1 MAQTVVSTS
10 QVWRPL
16 KIGGGGFI
24 TKIASAADGT
34 LITRTD
40 TYGGYIR
47 RPNDT
52 VWTQFKTAY
61 SMPSADVY
69 YASGTSQTS
78 FGIYDVAIA
87 TTNNDIM
94 YMVSDE
100 RPYKSTNGGATWV
113 EISNGFATQADSQM
127 DADAKQ
133 GYGARLCSPF
143 MAVDPINADVV
154 YLGNGKRLYRTLD
167 GGANWAACTGILDAT
182 NNYPGVAAV
191 LVDPSSSTTSGR
203 KSVVYCWVYGR
214 GWYQSTDGG
223 NNFSLMGIV
232 GPCYPDNPASTGS
245 SEGAGGIWNPRDAA
259 ISADGVILVA
269 DQADL
274 WRYRAGAW
282 EKQSPSLDAVHLAID
297 PFDSNRAIVQDNQ
310 NWLRECLN
318 INAATMTWGSPVN
331 GNANINGTDQP
342 WASYGAEQN
351 VASAN
356 FTFSKTEEDKIYAV
370 GGTHCY
376 QVDVPRNFTSI
387 EWVVFNSGIEN
398 LIGIQVRKFPGNKH
412 IYCTCYDRG
421 LFVSGN
427 PEAYAYRSSPPINE
441 DARGFPLK
449 WGSGA
454 AAPDDNSDII
464 LGLVYFGNSDCQS
477 GISYDQG
484 KTWTALN
491 LPPIW
496 YFMGPPYGTGWNQI
510 ATTSGSP
517 TVTIS
522 AGAHGLTA
530 GVSYVT
536 FVKATAFAGID
547 LLGKRYL
554 VASTPDAN
562 TFTITYAT
570 NASSTV
576 AAGGGNLLYTTFHE
590 SNKFSCVDGSGIVTA
605 VLANQSE
612 MFIVGGK
619 ITIYNTTSIGGLNL
633 NGRQTI
639 LSASGNTIT
648 FAPGGT
654 ANATVTNG
662 GGSNFGYYL
671 DWNGGAAPYYTQAVC
686 STETN
691 WVMYGGAT
699 RLPPHYTTDAGAT
712 WTACTFPTELSD
724 EGWHFNA
731 YQQRNIIDSYPNT
744 PGTFYAYHKVGG
756 TYRSTD
762 GGANWTLRSSENFS
776 SHSAGNWHAQLAC
789 VPGQSGHLFWSC
801 GSISGGSGG
810 YAGYQIDGRGM
821 FSTDGGTTWDFIGV
835 ATLGGAD
842 PGTNEIGEVN
852 WISIG
857 AVKPGSSYPTIW
869 MSAWVNGVYGI
880 YYCTDASPT
889 TTGKWTWNS
898 VEAHPMGSMEFITG
912 MQADPD
918 VWHTC
923 YMSTGGSGYFY
934 TTQTDVTKRTFEITT

>member
-47 RPNDT
+47 RPGDT
-52 VWTQFKTAY
+52 SWTQFKTAA
-61 SMPSADVY
+61 SMPSGDVY
-69 YASGTSQTS
+69 YASGTSGTS
-78 FGIYDVAIA
+78 SGTYDVAIA
-87 TTNNDIM
+87 DTNNDIM

-127 DADAKQ
+127 DANAQD
-133 GYGARLCSPF
+133 GYSARLCSPF

-167 GGANWAACTGILDAT
+167 GGANWAACSGISDANG

-214 GWYQSTDGG
+214 GWYQSTNGG
-223 NNFSLMGIV
+223 NSFSLMGIYA
-232 GPCYPDNPASTGS
+232 PCYPDNPLSTGS

-269 DQADL
+269 DQSDL

-282 EKQSPSLDAVHLAID
+282 TKHALDAVHLAID
-297 PFDSNRAIVQDNQ
+297 PFDSNRAIILTNQDY
-310 NWLRECLN
+310 LRECLN

-331 GNANINGTDQP
+331 SVTNINGMEQP
-342 WASYGAEQN
+342 W
-351 VASAN
+351 VALAGETTIPAAAN
-356 FTFSKTEEDKIYAV
+356 FTFSKTEEDKLYFT

-376 QVDVPRNFTSI
+376 EVNVPLNFTSV
-387 EWVVFNSGIEN
+387 EWVVFTTGIEN
-398 LIGIQVRKFPGNKH
+398 LVGTQVRKFSGNKH
-412 IYCTCYDRG
+412 LYCSCYDRG

-427 PEAYAYRSSPPINE
+427 PEAYATRSMPPIN
-441 DARGFPLK
+441 DNARGLPLK
-449 WGSGA
+449 NGWCT
-454 AAPDDNSDII
+454 AAPDSNSDTI
-464 LGLVYFGNSDCQS
+464 LSLMQAGDEDCRS

-496 YFMGPPYGTGWNQI
+496 YILAPLNGANDFDI
-510 ATTSGSP
+510 AATVSGSP
-517 TVTIS
+517 TVTITS
-522 AGAHGLTA
+522 ASHGLTA

-536 FVKATAFAGID
+536 FVQATAFASVD
-547 LLGKRYL
+547 LVGKRYL
-554 VASTPDAN
+554 VASTPTAN

-570 NASSTV
+570 NASATV
-576 AAGGGNLLYTTFHE
+576 SAGGKNVRYTTYHE
-590 SNKFSCVDGSGIVTA
+590 SNKFSCVNGSGIVTA
-605 VLANQSE
+605 VLANQTE
-612 MFIVGGK
+612 AFAVGGK
-619 ITIYNTTSIGGLNL
+619 ITFYNTSSIGTLNL

-639 LSASGNTIT
+639 LSVSGGTIT

-654 ANATVTNG
+654 ANADVTNG
-662 GGSNFGYYL
+662 GGSNFGYYA
-671 DWNGGAAPYYTQAVC
+671 DWNAGEIPPSTQVVC
-686 STETN
+686 STATN
-691 WVMYGGAT
+691 WVMVGGSG
-699 RLPPHYTTDAGAT
+699 RLAPHYTTDAGVT
-712 WTACTFPTELSD
+712 WTACTFPSVLRDT
-724 EGWHFNA
+724 GWSYSY
-731 YQQRNIIDSYPNT
+731 YQQRNIIDSDPNT
-744 PGTFYAYHKVGG
+744 PGTFYAFHYDGG

-762 GGANWTLRSSENFS
+762 GGANWTLRNSADFL
-776 SHSAGNWHAQLAC
+776 SHSPGNWHTNLTC
-789 VPGQSGHLFWSC
+789 VPGHAGHLFWSC
-801 GSISGGSGG
+801 GSLGSPPGTGVSGR
-810 YAGYQIDGRGM
+810 AM
-821 FSTDGGTTWDFIGV
+821 FSTDGGTTWEFMGV
-835 ATLGGAD
+835 TTLGGAD
-842 PGTNEIGEVN
+842 PGATEIGEVN
-852 WISIG
+852 WLSIG

-869 MSAWVNGVYGI
+869 ISGWINNTYGI
-880 YYCTDASPT
+880 YYCTNASPT

-898 VEAHPMGSMEFITG
+898 VEAYPMGWMDFMTG
-912 MQADPD
+912 MQADPEI
-918 VWHTC
+918 WHTC
-923 YMSTGGSGYFY
+923 YLSLAGSGYAY